1 MMVNKSK
8 IKLVFSKPLTLNAEW
23 VVPTVLEYFDL
34 VPWQPGIDTKN
45 AVYYTSGFDPQDAR
59 GDEFEKVI
67 VDNLREWPMAKTFR
81 GHLMECQ
88 DWYWYHESLW
98 YRYRNYHTY
107 QPQRTHQYLALMP
120 MRLRRDYRDALL
132 AELDPVL
139 DRILWSYVAYGK
151 TLPDDKMSLD
161 LADRRHERLFRPQ
174 WYDSTDFSIVAES
187 RVRGTYAH
195 LSEKTYKAIAYYHPF
210 LILGVPGLLARL
222 RYLGFETFDN
232 IFDESYDAEPNW
244 KKRLM
249 MIKNQVCAWNAQVH
263 TPETQ
268 RRLIH
273 NHNHFFNKELVIS
286 RIKTEVLEP
295 LLHYAA
301 T

>member
-1 MMVNKSK
+1 M
-8 IKLVFSKPLTLNAEW
+8 
-23 VVPTVLEYFDL
+23 
-34 VPWQPGIDTKN
+34 
-45 AVYYTSGFDPQDAR
+45 
-59 GDEFEKVI
+59 
-67 VDNLREWPMAKTFR
+67 
-81 GHLMECQ
+81 
-88 DWYWYHESLW
+88 
-98 YRYRNYHTY
+98 
-107 QPQRTHQYLALMP
+107 
-120 MRLRRDYRDALL
+120 
-132 AELDPVL
+132 
-139 DRILWSYVAYGK
+139 
-151 TLPDDKMSLD
+151 
-161 LADRRHERLFRPQ
+161 LFRS
-174 WYDSTDFSIVAES
+174 STDFSIVAES
-187 RVRGTYAH
+187 RVRGAYVFPI
-195 LSEKTYKAIAYYHPF
+195 EKTYKAMAYYHPF

-286 RIKTEVLEP
+286 RIKTQVLEP